1 MADVDVFAMSDE
13 EFEKIPPPGDNVEE
27 EKKEEEVSSQETEQE
42 QSEPSD
48 TQEEAVE
55 PEASEEPEEKEEQAS
70 EETSEEAEQETSEEP
85 EQQIDYKG
93 FYEAVMS
100 PMKAN
105 GTVLQARSPAE
116 VIKLMQMGANYTQK
130 MQTLAPYRKKVQM
143 LQNAGL
149 LDEEKLNF
157 AIDVAQ
163 GKPEAIRQLL
173 KNHKIDPLDIDMS
186 DDASPY
192 VPSNHSVSD
201 NEIAVQSQL
210 DDLQSTPQGQETIRM
225 VQGWDQA
232 SLNAVWED
240 PTILGAIHSN
250 RMSGAYDV
258 IMKEMEHQRMLGN
271 IPENMPFLGAYK
283 AVGDMLARQKIMQQ
297 QQAQMIAQNLP
308 KGTLNRQSVSNQKVK
323 AAAPSGKSKKTTSTF
338 VDPFTLSDEEF
349 EKQFKDY
356 AY

>member
-1 MADVDVFAMSDE
+1 MAGIDVFAMSDE
-13 EFEKIPPPGDNVEE
+13 EFEKTPPPDTEEE
-27 EKKEEEVSSQETEQE
+27 EKPVEETSEQE
-42 QSEPSD
+42 NTEEPQE
-48 TQEEAVE
+48 TQEEGDE
-55 PEASEEPEEKEEQAS
+55 PAPAPETEGEASEEESKEE
-70 EETSEEAEQETSEEP
+70 ETETEP
-85 EQQIDYKG
+85 EQQVQQPEVDYKG
-93 FYEAVMS
+93 FYETIMA

-105 GTVLQARSPAE
+105 GTTIQARSPQE

-143 LQNAGL
+143 LQNAGV
-149 LDEEKLNF
+149 LDEEKRNF

-186 DDASPY
+186 EDASPY

-201 NEIAVQSQL
+201 NEIAVQAQL
-210 DDLQSTPQGQETIRM
+210 DDLQSTPQGQETIKL
-225 VQGWDQA
+225 VQSWDQA

-240 PTILGAIHSN
+240 PSILGAIHSN

-283 AVGDMLARQKIMQQ
+283 AVGDMLAQQRYMQQ
-297 QQAQMIAQNLP
+297 QQAQRVAQSLP
-308 KGTLNRQSVSNQKVK
+308 KGTLARQTTNNEKVK
-323 AAAPSGKSKKTTSTF
+323 AAAPSGRSKKTTGTF

-356 AY
+356 AT

>member
-1 MADVDVFAMSDE
+1 MAEVDVFSMSDE
-13 EFEKIPPPGDNVEE
+13 EFEKVPPPPVEE
-27 EKKEEEVSSQETEQE
+27 EEKVEDVNSEQETPEQE

-48 TQEEAVE
+48 TQEEAVK
-55 PEASEEPEEKEEQAS
+55 PETSEEPEEQAS
-70 EETSEEAEQETSEEP
+70 EEPQEGEEAQEEQQSEP

-149 LDEEKLNF
+149 LDEDKLNF

-186 DDASPY
+186 DDETPY

-201 NEIAVQSQL
+201 NEIAIQSQL

-232 SLNAVWED
+232 SLNAIWED
-240 PTILGAIHSN
+240 PSILGAIHSN

-258 IMKEMEHQRMLGN
+258 IMKEVEHQKMLGN

-297 QQAQMIAQNLP
+297 QQAQMVAQNLP
-308 KGTLNRQSVSNQKVK
+308 KGTLNRQSVGDQRVK

>member
-1 MADVDVFAMSDE
+1 MAEIDVFAMSDE
-13 EFEKIPPPGDNVEE
+13 EFEKTPPPDTEVEE
-27 EKKEEEVSSQETEQE
+27 EEKPVEETSDQE
-42 QSEPSD
+42 QSEPED
-48 TQEEAVE
+48 TQEEDNE
-55 PEASEEPEEKEEQAS
+55 PASAPES
-70 EETSEEAEQETSEEP
+70 EGETSEEKSEEEKNEAETEQP
-85 EQQIDYKG
+85 EVDYKG
-93 FYEAVMS
+93 FYDAVMA

-105 GTVLQARSPAE
+105 GTTLQARSPAE

-149 LDEEKLNF
+149 LDEDKLNF

-186 DDASPY
+186 DDDTPY

-210 DDLQSTPQGQETIRM
+210 DDLQSTPQGQETIRL

-232 SLNAVWED
+232 SLNAIWED

-258 IMKEMEHQRMLGN
+258 IMKEIEHQRMLGN

-283 AVGDMLARQKIMQQ
+283 AVGDMLVQQRVAQQ
-297 QQAQMIAQNLP
+297 QQAQRVAQSLP
-308 KGTLNRQSVSNQKVK
+308 KGTLARQTTNNEKVK
-323 AAAPSGKSKKTTSTF
+323 AAAPSGRSKKTTSTF

-356 AY
+356 AT